1 MQIGLFHQMWAT
13 SNIEDR
19 EFFAQTIA
27 DVQLAETLGFESC
40 SFGEHHFIRER
51 PFYGRLPV
59 PELFIASLAGETTRI
74 KLGTAI
80 KILTLESPL
89 RFAES
94 VSLLDLLTNGRVMF
108 GLGHGSPA
116 DMEHTGFSQEEKH
129 QIFRQQL
136 LEVLDYLSPQRQ
148 GSQIT
153 PLPRQGLG
161 KLFWLGVRDRETIV
175 LAAKLGLNLL
185 VGQGE
190 GAAAQNIYSDIYRQA
205 GGTGALRGF
214 RLVYV
219 AQTDAEAQKT
229 VASSAEI
236 FFSVREKLPAY
247 IEAQR
252 QGRIPVGPPK
262 DLADMLKRINYIVG
276 SPATVAA
283 QLNEY
288 VAATQIDRLGIKI
301 HLPGLAN
308 EHIRQTMKL
317 FAQEVAPKVQLSKQP
332 QAA

>member
-136 LEVLDYLSPQRQ
+136 LEVLDYLSPQR
-148 GSQIT
+148 
-153 PLPRQGLG
+153 
-161 KLFWLGVRDRETIV
+161 
-175 LAAKLGLNLL
+175 
-185 VGQGE
+185 
-190 GAAAQNIYSDIYRQA
+190 
-205 GGTGALRGF
+205 
-214 RLVYV
+214 
-219 AQTDAEAQKT
+219 
-229 VASSAEI
+229 
-236 FFSVREKLPAY
+236 
-247 IEAQR
+247 
-252 QGRIPVGPPK
+252 
-262 DLADMLKRINYIVG
+262 
-276 SPATVAA
+276 
-283 QLNEY
+283 
-288 VAATQIDRLGIKI
+288 
-301 HLPGLAN
+301 
-308 EHIRQTMKL
+308 
-317 FAQEVAPKVQLSKQP
+317 
-332 QAA
+332 